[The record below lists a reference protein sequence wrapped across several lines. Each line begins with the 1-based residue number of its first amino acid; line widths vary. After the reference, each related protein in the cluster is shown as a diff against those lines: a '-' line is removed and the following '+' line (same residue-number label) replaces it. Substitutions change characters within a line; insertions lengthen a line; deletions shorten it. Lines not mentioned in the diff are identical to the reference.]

1 MYKFTPNRL
10 VSVRNVPSA
19 GSSIEIK
26 CTSLKWSEDDTH
38 PNPEG
43 AKVYGKAIIEEMP
56 QLLNKIGE

>member
-1 MYKFTPNRL
+1 M
-10 VSVRNVPSA
+10 SVRNVPSA